1 MGQKVSCAGHRR
13 SRSTQNTTELQSL
26 VANAAP
32 EPEPRRFEVSQTADL
47 EGYMRAALLEANG
60 CAPGQIFRP
69 SKHFPKPL
77 LRKGVM
83 NRIITFP
90 GSFAPP
96 HMGHKLLLTHAFFRS
111 NLDNVVAAI
120 ISPNSTRSIRKKL
133 RNEPDA
139 MLLTRKERASLWDDP
154 FLTPWSWVNPFPHQ
168 KSGNFENVLLRAV
181 EADGYEIEFVL
192 IVGGDHMNQ
201 AATENNTDS
210 IEPTVVLSDGLRS
223 IPRAPSGAPLPFVG
237 YGEWQQS
244 EESHARLFAKLERGE
259 LSALAML
266 HLLYPLEVDTVLQ
279 HSTHL
284 RKKNT
289 RALTVLQ
296 ECLHVSG
303 CPWFCMNL
311 QEASLQMQFV
321 PARNVAGNGTESDLS
336 STSIRAVIR
345 EVDHERRVLAL
356 TDLALNPQLLSD
368 LVDAKKRKKASK
380 NAKQAARRRGQT
392 LT

>member
-1 MGQKVSCAGHRR
+1 
-13 SRSTQNTTELQSL
+13 
-26 VANAAP
+26 
-32 EPEPRRFEVSQTADL
+32 
-47 EGYMRAALLEANG
+47 
-60 CAPGQIFRP
+60 
-69 SKHFPKPL
+69 
-77 LRKGVM
+77 
-83 NRIITFP
+83 
-90 GSFAPP
+90 
-96 HMGHKLLLTHAFFRS
+96 
-111 NLDNVVAAI
+111 
-120 ISPNSTRSIRKKL
+120 
-133 RNEPDA
+133 
-139 MLLTRKERASLWDDP
+139 
-154 FLTPWSWVNPFPHQ
+154 
-168 KSGNFENVLLRAV
+168 
-181 EADGYEIEFVL
+181 
-192 IVGGDHMNQ
+192 
-201 AATENNTDS
+201 
-210 IEPTVVLSDGLRS
+210 
-223 IPRAPSGAPLPFVG
+223 
-237 YGEWQQS
+237 
-244 EESHARLFAKLERGE
+244 
-259 LSALAML
+259 
-266 HLLYPLEVDTVLQ
+266 LYPLEVDTVLQ